1 MRLRRNWKP
10 SDKLSAPLSSPF
22 YFLSFPPKNM
32 MYTKNGALDAVHD
45 FSNDKNKSEGI
56 DSSSL
61 TDASVPIVSLVSQD
75 DLKTILTFLMLAD
88 YTGSD

>member
-10 SDKLSAPLSSPF
+10 SAKLSAPLSSPF

-61 TDASVPIVSLVSQD
+61 TDSSVPIVSLVSQD
-75 DLKTILTFLMLAD
+75 DLKPVLTFLMLAD